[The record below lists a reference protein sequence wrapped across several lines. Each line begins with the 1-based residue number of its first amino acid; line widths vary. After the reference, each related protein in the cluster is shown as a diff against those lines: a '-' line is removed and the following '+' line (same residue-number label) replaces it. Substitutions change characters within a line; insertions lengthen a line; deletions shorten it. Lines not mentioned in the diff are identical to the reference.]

1 VYVYDGVYRVIESWI
16 DVGKSSIGVYKFKLR
31 MIDNKATM
39 DSLVL
44 KELFM
49 FRRDPLYFKHICVL
63 SLDVF
68 NKKLEKVHHSNS
80 YYLVNNKSQLV
91 VNHVNQPDSI
101 ILYKETRLKYK
112 Q

>member
-49 FRRDPLYFKHICVL
+49 FRRDP
-63 SLDVF
+63 
-68 NKKLEKVHHSNS
+68 
-80 YYLVNNKSQLV
+80 
-91 VNHVNQPDSI
+91 
-101 ILYKETRLKYK
+101 
-112 Q
+112 